1 MLYHKRIMAKAPN
14 PHFLKAIAVF
24 GSEAALARAIDKPAQ
39 FINQIKKGER
49 PMPDSWA
56 PLIELATAEK
66 GNKILCEDLAP
77 SFPWHGVR
85 QQPAHA

>member
-1 MLYHKRIMAKAPN
+1 MLYHQHIMAKAPN

-56 PLIELATAEK
+56 PLIELATAAL

-77 SFPWHGVR
+77 GFPWHGVR